1 LSSSSIDAWTRP
13 NPSNGSQAICL
24 LKCAEESDDAPKLER
39 GERGRWKK
47 GSKSPNPGGYTKAQH
62 AARKDVR
69 EAAKRLTPLA
79 LKTLQRIMENP
90 KAPASAKA
98 QAAALALD
106 RAWGKMPVMAVV
118 DEQRQITVR
127 WLGDDDPVSVLA
139 IDHKWDEGL

>member
-1 LSSSSIDAWTRP
+1 MFDETEERP
-13 NPSNGSQAICL
+13 
-24 LKCAEESDDAPKLER
+24 KTER

-47 GSKSPNPGGYTKAQH
+47 GVSSPNPGGYPKAQR

-98 QAAALALD
+98 QAAALVLD
-106 RAWGKMPVMAVV
+106 RAWGKMPVMDVPE
-118 DEQRQITVR
+118 EQRHITVR
-127 WLGDDDPVSVLA
+127 WIGEREDDGATATLA
-139 IDHKWDEGL
+139 QINHRWPESR

>member
-1 LSSSSIDAWTRP
+1 MFED
-13 NPSNGSQAICL
+13 
-24 LKCAEESDDAPKLER
+24 AEEPPKPVR

-47 GSKSPNPGGYTKAQH
+47 GVSSPNPGGYSKAQR

-98 QAAALALD
+98 QAVAIVLD
-106 RAWGKMPVMAVV
+106 RAWGKVPVQDGELQPQEIIVKWM
-118 DEQRQITVR
+118 DESSGIDPA
-127 WLGDDDPVSVLA
+127 GDRA
-139 IDHKWDEGL
+139 RAQQAERN

>member
-1 LSSSSIDAWTRP
+1 MFEDTDERP
-13 NPSNGSQAICL
+13 KPV
-24 LKCAEESDDAPKLER
+24 R

-47 GSKSPNPGGYTKAQH
+47 GVSSPNPGGYSKAQR

-98 QAAALALD
+98 QAAALVLD
-106 RAWGKMPVMAVV
+106 RAWGKMPVMDAPP
-118 DEQRQITVR
+118 EQQHITVR
-127 WLGDDDPVSVLA
+127 WIG
-139 IDHKWDEGL
+139 EGER

>member
-1 LSSSSIDAWTRP
+1 MHMFEDTDERP
-13 NPSNGSQAICL
+13 
-24 LKCAEESDDAPKLER
+24 KTER

-47 GSKSPNPGGYTKAQH
+47 GVSSPNPGGYSKADR

-98 QAAALALD
+98 QAVAIVLD
-106 RAWGKMPVMAVV
+106 RAWGKVPVQ
-118 DEQRQITVR
+118 DGEPQPQEIIVR
-127 WLGDDDPVSVLA
+127 WMGEGEGDDPAGDRARAL
-139 IDHKWDEGL
+139 HRGTT